1 MACMSRFVDAAV
13 TIAVVDDDNDVD
25 DGEVADAALLK
36 VDSITRSV
44 RAALKPGWRWML
56 DEDA

>member
-1 MACMSRFVDAAV
+1 MSRFVDAAV

-44 RAALKPGWRWML
+44 RAALKPG
-56 DEDA
+56 